1 MISENAV
8 KEIAI
13 NILSGI
19 ADDKQTIDKKETFV
33 FYDLEKFNL
42 ANTVLS
48 YAIPLDYEI
57 YTMDTMDKDR
67 HIFKITKREK
77 CHDYI
82 KNIDY
87 VKERLVFSR
96 DLIVSILE

>member
-1 MISENAV
+1 MIGENAV

-19 ADDKQTIDKKETFV
+19 ADDKEIIDKKETFIY
-33 FYDLEKFNL
+33 YDLEKFDL
-42 ANTVLS
+42 ARTVLS

-57 YTMDTMDKDR
+57 YTLETMDKDR

-77 CHDYI
+77 YHDYI
-82 KNIDY
+82 KNIDG
-87 VKERLVFSR
+87 VKERLIFSR
-96 DLIVSILE
+96 DLMVSILE